1 MYGEAADAATPGFKA
16 RESGS
21 VWPKPGPERPLFDTG
36 MENPSLRDLP
46 GFTSSYLGFVEG
58 APAPGP
64 LSPDHPRKELLFSRC
79 RAASRQI
86 PLCAVASQTIREETP
101 IFARSRRWSENVERL
116 ESSSAVVVGV
126 SADTA
131 TFSTSLVPLLK
142 CLTAIKLA
150 GEISREGIP
159 AVPLLWV
166 DFPDW
171 TAGSNTKNSDNAE
184 ANRAGIR
191 ESDNPLIKLTNDFNN
206 TLEVLLNNELYRA
219 KIDGILKWLIDEF
232 GLVLV
237 NPRTVGLRLIRKP
250 DFEDQRRLA
259 SGLCEQAWK
268 GPEAFD
274 GAGSDSVVTGPEKE
288 RLSVALL
295 LRFSLPVAAEVVA
308 PDDLARTALLS
319 HLAGRAGL
327 VKPFLWP
334 GISATIVDQRSRK
347 IMDKFRLQL
356 PDVLRGSAVLLLRLE
371 NDRGAAAVSGRL
383 EALAGSIQVRIAE
396 LYTRASGDPRIA
408 RRIQASGSRMLYQLR
423 KLAVRARL
431 SADAH
436 QDTMARQFEMLC
448 NRIGPGGELQ
458 EQRLSA
464 TQLVSAHSES
474 ILAVLYR
481 KIDVWDVRHQLIG
494 LD

>member
-21 VWPKPGPERPLFDTG
+21 VWPKPGSERPLSDIG

-46 GFTSSYLGFVEG
+46 GFTSSFLGFVEG

-171 TAGSNTKNSDNAE
+171 TGGSNTKNSDNAE
-184 ANRAGIR
+184 ANRAGIG
-191 ESDNPLIKLTNDFNN
+191 EADKPLKKLTNDFNN
-206 TLEVLLNNELYRA
+206 TLEVLSYNELYRA

-237 NPRTVGLRLIRKP
+237 NPLTVGLRLIHSRILKISGDWLP
-250 DFEDQRRLA
+250 ACASRHGRDRRLSMVPDPIPCSPA
-259 SGLCEQAWK
+259 RRRRDCPSRC
-268 GPEAFD
+268 F
-274 GAGSDSVVTGPEKE
+274 SVSPCRSPQK
-288 RLSVALL
+288 LSLL
-295 LRFSLPVAAEVVA
+295 M
-308 PDDLARTALLS
+308 T
-319 HLAGRAGL
+319 
-327 VKPFLWP
+327 WP
-334 GISATIVDQRSRK
+334 GRRS
-347 IMDKFRLQL
+347 
-356 PDVLRGSAVLLLRLE
+356 
-371 NDRGAAAVSGRL
+371 
-383 EALAGSIQVRIAE
+383 
-396 LYTRASGDPRIA
+396 
-408 RRIQASGSRMLYQLR
+408 
-423 KLAVRARL
+423 
-431 SADAH
+431 
-436 QDTMARQFEMLC
+436 
-448 NRIGPGGELQ
+448 
-458 EQRLSA
+458 
-464 TQLVSAHSES
+464 
-474 ILAVLYR
+474 
-481 KIDVWDVRHQLIG
+481 
-494 LD
+494 